1 MIVCKDCGSDSVY
14 RVGYVRC
21 SEPKGQL
28 KRTLKCV
35 VPPVKEKYKYYC
47 VCCNSAKSPF
57 DIKSVPDV
65 KVCDTN
71 KCVPLVLPSTKSA
84 GIRDGRLCIQFG
96 KVKLLFSTS
105 DVLILYSKGIYLS
118 QFSKSP

>member
-1 MIVCKDCGSDSVY
+1 MIVCNDCGSDSVY

-28 KRTLKCV
+28 KRTLKYLE
-35 VPPVKEKYKYYC
+35 PPVKEKYKYYC

-65 KVCDTN
+65 KVCDTQEG
-71 KCVPLVLPSTKSA
+71 PLEE
-84 GIRDGRLCIQFG
+84 G
-96 KVKLLFSTS
+96 KEIFE
-105 DVLILYSKGIYLS
+105 I
-118 QFSKSP
+118 